1 MRAPYRYL
9 QKETM
14 EIIFSDIDHDD
25 IVECSELFTS
35 IFKKPPW
42 NENWDIENAFE
53 RLNDIFNSP
62 KTIAIKAKSE
72 NRIIGFLMGEIQQ
85 WEKNKVFYLKEMC
98 VTTSVQRQGVGKA
111 MIVKLENKLIGKKV
125 GEIYLITHRESI
137 PSEFYSSLAFKENPN
152 IMVMGKTIEENR

>member
-1 MRAPYRYL
+1 
-9 QKETM
+9 
-14 EIIFSDIDHDD
+14 
-25 IVECSELFTS
+25 
-35 IFKKPPW
+35 
-42 NENWDIENAFE
+42 
-53 RLNDIFNSP
+53 
-62 KTIAIKAKSE
+62 
-72 NRIIGFLMGEIQQ
+72 MGEIQQ